1 MGKDGVEVE
10 ILDVWSGCGRGCLEW
25 RGDVDHYFLVRLGEK
40 GMATCGCWNEVDC
53 VHGRQGRLAM
63 AWGRM
68 ACTLV
73 VGYVVFALRTDRRRM
88 LAVTWQSLAPKAIEK
103 EDFKDDERGSTSV
116 RTPRIEIK
124 RSMLTDVDDSVL
136 VKLVSE
142 LEE

>member
-73 VGYVVFALRTDRRRM
+73 VGYVVFVLRTDRRRM
-88 LAVTWQSLAPKAIEK
+88 LAVTW
-103 EDFKDDERGSTSV
+103 
-116 RTPRIEIK
+116 
-124 RSMLTDVDDSVL
+124 
-136 VKLVSE
+136 
-142 LEE
+142 